1 MRIIV
6 WGSIEWQKN
15 KQKAIFSVR
24 KRKYFNMDGDYDGIL
39 LQLLDN
45 KIKTVLLW
53 DIAILFPFLMASLQI
68 TVCFDRRDLI
78 ERI

>member
-1 MRIIV
+1 
-6 WGSIEWQKN
+6 
-15 KQKAIFSVR
+15 
-24 KRKYFNMDGDYDGIL
+24 MDGDYDGIL